1 VYLPLVL
8 NRWPPPL
15 ALPARLE
22 AIADADVLQ
31 GAPTTNTGDSEEM
44 WVGYQHCS
52 GDPIGV
58 ARSLVRFDTSAIPP
72 GTAIASAQLYIL
84 HSSYCDIGLRTHIVT
99 SHRITGGWTEMGIN
113 WNNKPG
119 YTGQYGSVAVTSS
132 DWDWF
137 SLDVTDLVR
146 GWVNGSFPNYGV
158 MLRANESSGND
169 SARLGF
175 LTRNIPDSDYRPYLV
190 ITYAGRAAAGSDA
203 QTQTDARPAFC
214 GAELPPQNAALGGGQ
229 SVRGFQAASVCD
241 Q

>member
-1 VYLPLVL
+1 MSSRVRRLPTQVTLKKCGSV
-8 NRWPPPL
+8 
-15 ALPARLE
+15 
-22 AIADADVLQ
+22 
-31 GAPTTNTGDSEEM
+31 TNT
-44 WVGYQHCS
+44 
-52 GDPIGV
+52 V
-58 ARSLVRFDTSAIPP
+58 AVIPSVSLRSLVRFDTSAIPP

-169 SARLGF
+169 SAQLGF
-175 LTRNIPDSDYRPYLV
+175 LTRNIPDSDFRPYLL
-190 ITYAGRAAAGSDA
+190 ITYAGRVAAGSDA
-203 QTQTDARPAFC
+203 QMQTDARPALC
-214 GAELPPQNAALGGGQ
+214 GGSSAPQNAALGGGQ
-229 SVRGFQAASVCD
+229 SVRGFQSASVCD